1 MNKVRKIEI
10 EKSTINRS
18 RSKNHATVKACECK
32 RERESESELT
42 TYIVAKERESEVM

>member
-1 MNKVRKIEI
+1 MLERER
-10 EKSTINRS
+10 ER
-18 RSKNHATVKACECK
+18 E